1 MQVDSRV
8 QCSRFPKAKDEGW
21 WVVLGEVDG
30 AELFALKR
38 VGFFRDKSRVSL
50 AFTVPS
56 QSCRKILSVYVM
68 SDCYLG
74 LDQQCEMY
82 LNFIIS

>member
-1 MQVDSRV
+1 M
-8 QCSRFPKAKDEGW
+8 
-21 WVVLGEVDG
+21 LGEVDG
-30 AELFALKR
+30 AELYALKR
-38 VGFFRDKSRVSL
+38 TGFFRNKKRLSL
-50 AFTVPS
+50 AFTVPQ

-74 LDQQCEMY
+74 VDQQCELY